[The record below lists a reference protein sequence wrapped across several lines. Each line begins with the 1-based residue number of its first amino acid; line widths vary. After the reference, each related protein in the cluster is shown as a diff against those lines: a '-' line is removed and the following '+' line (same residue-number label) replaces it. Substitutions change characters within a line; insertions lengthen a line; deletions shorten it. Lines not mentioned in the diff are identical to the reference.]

1 MASMATTMGM
11 SMGMTVTSHLS
22 TSSRLLAFQ
31 PNLIPTKRPTK
42 TFSISNNP
50 KTTVTACTVTAC
62 TVTAAAPSPQSPIND
77 DDTVNLSGS
86 TRTITTLFGIAALC
100 IKAFVNILPPPE
112 LCLSIGTS
120 SSSLFFAAMRKSTQS
135 SLNTP
140 LAVVAAGLKKWL
152 DIYSGVLLVR
162 VLLSWF
168 PNIPWERQPLSA
180 IRDLCDPYLSL
191 FRNVVPPVF
200 DTLDISPLLAFAVL
214 GTLASLLTVP
224 V

>member
-1 MASMATTMGM
+1 MASPAATMGIA
-11 SMGMTVTSHLS
+11 MTVTSHFS

-31 PNLIPTKRPTK
+31 PNLIPHKRQTK
-42 TFSISNNP
+42 TFSISTNR
-50 KTTVTACTVTAC
+50 KTTVTACTVT
-62 TVTAAAPSPQSPIND
+62 TAPPAPQSPVD

-86 TRTITTLFGIAALC
+86 TRTVTTLFGIAVLC

-120 SSSLFFAAMRKSTQS
+120 SSSLFFAAFVNKSTRG
-135 SLNTP
+135 SLSTP
-140 LAVVAAGLKKWL
+140 LTVVAAGLKKWL

-191 FRNVVPPVF
+191 FRNVIPPVF

>member
-1 MASMATTMGM
+1 MASLAATMG
-11 SMGMTVTSHLS
+11 MGMTVTSHFS
-22 TSSRLLAFQ
+22 SSSRLLAFQ
-31 PNLIPTKRPTK
+31 PNLLPNKRPTK
-42 TFSISNNP
+42 SFSISNNR
-50 KTTVTACTVTAC
+50 KTTVTACTVTA
-62 TVTAAAPSPQSPIND
+62 APPAPQSPINE
-77 DDTVNLSGS
+77 DTINLSGS
-86 TRTITTLFGIAALC
+86 TRTVTTLFGIAALC
-100 IKAFVNILPPPE
+100 IKAFVKILPPPE

-120 SSSLFFAAMRKSTQS
+120 SSSLFFAALVRKSSQGS

-140 LAVVAAGLKKWL
+140 LTVVASGLKKWL

-168 PNIPWERQPLSA
+168 PNIPWEKQPLSA

-191 FRNVVPPVF
+191 FRNVIPPVF

-214 GTLASLLTVP
+214 GTLASILTVP

>member
-1 MASMATTMGM
+1 MASMAATIGMG
-11 SMGMTVTSHLS
+11 MGMTLTSHFS

-31 PNLIPTKRPTK
+31 PNKRQTK
-42 TFSISNNP
+42 TFSISTNR
-50 KTTVTACTVTAC
+50 KT
-62 TVTAAAPSPQSPIND
+62 TVTAAAPPPQTPIND
-77 DDTVNLSGS
+77 DNTLTLSGS
-86 TRTITTLFGIAALC
+86 TRTVTTLFGIAALC
-100 IKAFVNILPPPE
+100 TKAFVKILPPPH

-120 SSSLFFAAMRKSTQS
+120 SSSLFFASLMKRSTQG

-140 LAVVAAGLKKWL
+140 LTVVAAGLKKWL

-191 FRNVVPPVF
+191 FRNIVPPVF